1 MATAFLL
8 SSPRRRG
15 SSGTRGAP
23 VWIPARPCGPS
34 GMTSVRGWAV
44 RDDVPARPYGPSGM
58 TPVRGAVGVA
68 SRENGAVRGTSME
81 KGCREDAQGAKVR
94 HILLLSS
101 RGRRRRNPGSSD
113 LAATA
118 WLAGSSNGR
127 RTHWRD
133 ARLDPG
139 SALRA
144 VRDDISEGCAPC
156 GTTYRP
162 GPARGGYAALRERT
176 PAQCGGGTLAAGA
189 GVLLAWGAGAPAAGT
204 SGCSGRN

>member
-127 RTHWRD
+127 RTHLRGVEPV
-133 ARLDPG
+133 PG
-139 SALRA
+139 PALRA
-144 VRDDISEGCAPC
+144 AGMPPRANGHRFSAAAAHWPRARARCCRRVRHPW
-156 GTTYRP
+156 P
-162 GPARGGYAALRERT
+162 GPAAAR
-176 PAQCGGGTLAAGA
+176 
-189 GVLLAWGAGAPAAGT
+189 AGT
-204 SGCSGRN
+204 GWRWRSWVG